1 MDGWETVLPD
11 AAATAALAARLAP
24 LARAGDVVALR
35 GTLGSGKTSFA
46 RAFIAA
52 RAGHAVE
59 VPSPTYTLVQTY
71 ELLDGAIWHFDLYRL
86 ARPDDA
92 IELDIDEAF
101 ATGISLIEWPERL
114 GDLLPAERLDV
125 TLTFDG
131 DARRA
136 ALAAGDGWPDRLAAL
151 ADRPLVDRPRV
162 DRPS

>member
-11 AAATAALAARLAP
+11 AAATAALAAPLAP

-35 GTLGSGKTSFA
+35 GALGSGKTSFA

-71 ELLDGAIWHFDLYRL
+71 ELPDGAIWHFDLYRL
-86 ARPDDA
+86 ARADDA

-114 GDLLPAERLDV
+114 GDLLPTQRLDL
-125 TLTFDG
+125 TLAFE
-131 DARRA
+131 DAGRGAGRRA
-136 ALAAGDGWPDRLAAL
+136 RFAAGESWPVRLAGL
-151 ADRPLVDRPRV
+151 AGHAP
-162 DRPS
+162 